1 MLFLHSHLLF
11 GISPTGF
18 HFNNRNKAYLWQK
31 NVLWIVNNNKTHYDL
46 FHDRLPWA
54 HRIIRKAYPFLSLMF
69 FLCESLFFFLYTHPF
84 LPINE
89 NNNSSGLSSSAVVVY
104 LGSFT
109 EFENNLML
117 HMRIIVTAPNF
128 NLLFIFNFPSSK
140 IVHCRKKKKTRLTF
154 HTQNNPIWVTK

>member
-69 FLCESLFFFLYTHPF
+69 FFVKVYFFFSTHTPSR
-84 LPINE
+84 P
-89 NNNSSGLSSSAVVVY
+89 S
-104 LGSFT
+104 
-109 EFENNLML
+109 
-117 HMRIIVTAPNF
+117 MRTIIQVGCRVPQ
-128 NLLFIFNFPSSK
+128 LLFIWVHLLNLKTTWCCTWGLLLQRPTLIYSSFLTFHPPK
-140 IVHCRKKKKTRLTF
+140 LYTAERKKKQDSLFIHRTILF
-154 HTQNNPIWVTK
+154 E